1 MKEIRSIKEKIEI
14 AKRKKE
20 QDNSDLKS
28 SEKKSIYNE
37 ILQRKREEEKK
48 IIKDKKA
55 QSRLKK
61 KFIFLKTVA
70 TVLFLVASGIVLY
83 GGVNACVSCNGAPV
97 DKGEKVNEREAASAF
112 RQTGEILEAARRED
126 TGDREGIW
134 SPHVDPE
141 SKFHGESILSGID
154 SRTIVPDAVKKLPG
168 GKLKAM
174 YRSDGRILSFV
185 LDSSSD
191 KLSLISIFWDRR

>member
-1 MKEIRSIKEKIEI
+1 MKELRSIKEKIEI

-20 QDNSDLKS
+20 QCNSDLKS

-48 IIKDKKA
+48 KIKDKKA
-55 QSRLKK
+55 QSRLKR

-70 TVLFLVASGIVLY
+70 AVFFLVASGIVLY
-83 GGVNACVSCNGAPV
+83 GGVNACVACNGAPV
-97 DKGEKVNEREAASAF
+97 DKGETANEREAASAF
-112 RQTGEILEAARRED
+112 RQMGEILEAARRED
-126 TGDREGIW
+126 AGLW

-141 SKFHGESILSGID
+141 SKFYGESILSGIN
-154 SRTIVPDAVKKLPG
+154 SRTIVPDTVKKLHG

-174 YRSDGRILSFV
+174 YRNDGRILSFV

-191 KLSLISIFWDRR
+191 KPSLISIFWDRR